1 MGLITAAKLLLK
13 GKKSLGAIKSVAPN
27 VPKTDMQKALRTL
40 KVEGHKIKASMTKI
54 SSDVFHKTQEIT
66 KKLDEIKIKKTKE
79 PTKTKHYYPPKDF

>member
-1 MGLITAAKLLLK
+1 MGWLSLLLK
-13 GKKSLGAIKSVAPN
+13 GKKVAGAIKSAAPN
-27 VPKTDMQKALRTL
+27 VPKTNIQKALRTI
-40 KVEGHKIKASMTKI
+40 KVEGHKIKASMAKI